1 MGQSDPKIAGS
12 NPPYLASSGATF
24 HTKSTP
30 THHTTTKTLIPQVNQ
45 VKKRSPRVLPTRAKG
60 SHTQS
65 TRAIPGNK
73 RAGHNPSCPH
83 QYSEPA
89 SSILSKSVTHSP
101 ATPPVTPTP
110 QTDAPGRVTKP
121 HEGFRVGATRLH
133 ELHCPMYHPRPTPP
147 RPPHLPPPPPED
159 INLAPP
165 QLPHPRRPTPWAS
178 SPRSTHVPPLPLSQ
192 VTRPK
197 VPPLGNSLGHL

>member
-12 NPPYLASSGATF
+12 NPHYLASSGATF

-45 VKKRSPRVLPTRAKG
+45 VKRGSPRVLPTRAKG

-73 RAGHNPSCPH
+73 RKGNNPSCPH

-89 SSILSKSVTHSP
+89 SSIFQRLSRLVQR
-101 ATPPVTPTP
+101 PPPSHQPLRPTP
-110 QTDAPGRVTKP
+110 QGVSRSPMKVPGSGPLVSMS
-121 HEGFRVGATRLH
+121 
-133 ELHCPMYHPRPTPP
+133 CTPP
-147 RPPHLPPPPPED
+147 TDPHLTGF
-159 INLAPP
+159 
-165 QLPHPRRPTPWAS
+165 TPA
-178 SPRSTHVPPLPLSQ
+178 L
-192 VTRPK
+192 
-197 VPPLGNSLGHL
+197 HLLCT